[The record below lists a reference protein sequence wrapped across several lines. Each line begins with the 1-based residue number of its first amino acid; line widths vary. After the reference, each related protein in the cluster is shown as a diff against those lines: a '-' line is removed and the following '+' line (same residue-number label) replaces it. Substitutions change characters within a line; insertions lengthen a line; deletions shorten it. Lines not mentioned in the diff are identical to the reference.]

1 MPTRKKRNIYE
12 KEMINII
19 KGNSNSGKTRYLK
32 NLYKETPKGDGV
44 LSLKYYEKDEFLGY
58 NLLHLKTGEQK
69 PFIRLKTKLPENW
82 AGKHETGKYSFSLD
96 GFQFAE
102 NILRNIDEAPIYI
115 DEIGPLEIMQKE
127 GFYQI
132 VKDLLNKNMEI
143 FLTVRDSLFD
153 ELIAVFSITEKIKT
167 TIIK

>member
-1 MPTRKKRNIYE
+1 
-12 KEMINII
+12 MINII

-32 NLYKETPKGDGV
+32 NLYKETSKGDGV
-44 LSLKYYEKDEFLGY
+44 LSLKYYENDEFLGY
-58 NLLHLKTGEQK
+58 NLFHLKSGEQR

-82 AGKHETGKYSFSLD
+82 IEKYEIGKYSFSMD

-102 NILRNIDEAPIYI
+102 EILYNINEAPVYI
-115 DEIGPLEIMQKE
+115 DEIGPLEIIQKE

-132 VKDLLNKNMEI
+132 VKNLLDKDIEI

-153 ELIAVFSITEKIKT
+153 KLIAVFSITGKIKT
-167 TIIK
+167 TIIKQTRGTYD

>member
-1 MPTRKKRNIYE
+1 
-12 KEMINII
+12 MINII

-58 NLLHLKTGEQK
+58 NLFHLKTGKQK

-82 AGKHETGKYSFSLD
+82 AEKYKTGKYSFSMS

-102 NILRNIDEAPIYI
+102 EILRNIDEAPVYI
-115 DEIGPLEIMQKE
+115 DEIGPLEIMQRK

-132 VKDLLNKNMEI
+132 VKNLLDRDIEI

-153 ELIAVFSITEKIKT
+153 KLIATFSITGKTKII
-167 TIIK
+167 IIK